1 MKPALLLVDVQQDY
15 LVRPGLT
22 PAAPVIEEAL
32 ASLLAAARANGWP
45 VFHIRTRVAA
55 DGADAMPHWRA
66 AARLLCVDGTEGVE
80 PPAALR
86 AVDGEFEFDKRF
98 FSPFEN
104 SALLPA
110 LQRANV
116 TQIIIAGLYT
126 HACVRCA
133 ATDAYA
139 HGFEVFIPTGA
150 VASYDPQHAAL
161 TLDWLHGRVANCLP
175 MQDLL
180 VLLGTP

>member
-1 MKPALLLVDVQQDY
+1 MSAALLLVDVQQDY
-15 LVRPGLT
+15 LSRSGLT
-22 PAAPVIEEAL
+22 PAAPEIEEAL
-32 ASLLAAARANGWP
+32 AALLAAARANGWP
-45 VFHIRTRVAA
+45 VFHSRTRVAA

-66 AARLLCVDGTEGVE
+66 AGRLLCVDGTAGVE
-80 PPAALR
+80 PPSALR
-86 AVDGEFEFDKRF
+86 AVEGELEFDKRF

-104 SALLPA
+104 PGLLPA
-110 LQRANV
+110 LQDAGV
-116 TQIIIAGLYT
+116 TQIVIAGLYT

-161 TLDWLHGRVANCLP
+161 TLDWLHGRAAKCLP
-175 MQDLL
+175 MHDLL
-180 VLLGTP
+180 VLLGSP